1 MSRGHEDTF
10 HQKGYINNNYD
21 KFKIISHR
29 GNEN

>member
-10 HQKGYINNNYD
+10 HQKGYINNYD